1 MKMTTDFALLIRDFM
16 TRYLVATRNVSQ
28 NTVLSYRDS
37 YVLLLHCLNE
47 CYGLKPENLKVQDV
61 SPDRVKS
68 FLEWLEEKRGC
79 SIRTRNL
86 RLVAIH
92 SLFRYIAVQQPEY
105 LFQAQQI
112 LSIPEKKTVQTIV
125 SYLPAADIE
134 ALLAAPNP
142 LTTQGLRDQAMLCLL
157 YDSGCRVQ
165 ELADLKVYNLRLSS
179 PEQVT
184 LTGKAGKRGLFR
196 S

>member
-125 SYLPAADIE
+125 SYLPAAE
-134 ALLAAPNP
+134 EN
-142 LTTQGLRDQAMLCLL
+142 R
-157 YDSGCRVQ
+157 GCG
-165 ELADLKVYNLRLSS
+165 
-179 PEQVT
+179 T
-184 LTGKAGKRGLFR
+184 LD
-196 S
+196 

>member
-68 FLEWLEEKRGC
+68 FIC
-79 SIRTRNL
+79 F
-86 RLVAIH
+86 RL
-92 SLFRYIAVQQPEY
+92 SRSCLFR
-105 LFQAQQI
+105 
-112 LSIPEKKTVQTIV
+112 
-125 SYLPAADIE
+125 
-134 ALLAAPNP
+134 
-142 LTTQGLRDQAMLCLL
+142 R
-157 YDSGCRVQ
+157 R
-165 ELADLKVYNLRLSS
+165 
-179 PEQVT
+179 
-184 LTGKAGKRGLFR
+184 KRYR
-196 S
+196 Q